1 MSTNADISALVGQ
14 LSELQKDVHAL
25 SDNIF
30 KSSAEAQNSLKE
42 IDASVQDSP
51 IWNMRLKDLNSIP
64 GARTPKWYTV
74 DIDFLSKET
83 QSKSRA
89 LEISPDGMFV
99 CQQMQT
105 YYLILDDNKR
115 DYTLMDRT
123 VVPAAQPFIG
133 AYGRYIPCTAALPL
147 MKGQF
152 RNFVF
157 AAPTTPLLP
166 DSALAVSNTMYEIPE
181 FSFQFES
188 SFAAKNWCNKPIP
201 AAFLYG
207 MYEPLQTNGFLYL
220 QRNERLVVTAKPETR
235 VPLTG
240 RVRVVLH
247 GYQILGNIDV
257 DKYLGV

>member
-1 MSTNADISALVGQ
+1 MSNPSEISTYLSVLAD
-14 LSELQKDVHAL
+14 LQKEVLAISQDIYA
-25 SDNIF
+25 
-30 KSSAEAQNSLKE
+30 SANAVSKE
-42 IDASVQDSP
+42 ISKIESEVNESP
-51 IWNMRLKDLNSIP
+51 IWNIRYKDFNAIP

-89 LEISPDGMFV
+89 LEISPDGVFV
-99 CQQMQT
+99 CQQIQT
-105 YYLILDDNKR
+105 YYLVLDDNTS
-115 DYTLMDRT
+115 DYSIWDNSQP
-123 VVPAAQPFIG
+123 VPLNQPYIG

-152 RNFVF
+152 RLLPKD
-157 AAPTTPLLP
+157 APTTPLP
-166 DSALAVSNTMYEIPE
+166 PAALSGYMYEIPE